1 MCANGVIL
9 QLRTFNARFFVRP
22 KALWIL
28 ALSVLLLAG
37 CSTRFMYNQLDWLI
51 IWRVNGIVELTDE
64 QKQTLKE
71 SLSDQLYVVRKQ
83 EFPEIAAEIRRLA
96 SNVEAGEIT
105 PGRSEEIYQRMEL
118 VMEELILY
126 FVPLTADFLRSMDRE
141 QLDELAESFEEM
153 NQDMYDDYSGATS
166 EEREK
171 NRNKSALKTI
181 RRFTGRISDPQEA
194 IITDSLAKMEDASE
208 EWINYQR
215 DWQKR
220 FLYLLD
226 ADVSEVEFNEQL
238 AQLFVYPRN
247 VHSAEYRARVD
258 ANRQIFHQGFSEF
271 LESLTEKQNKHAVAE
286 LNNYADLMIKLS
298 DDR

>member
-22 KALWIL
+22 KSVWIL

-96 SNVEAGEIT
+96 SNVGAGEIT
-105 PGRSEEIYQRMEL
+105 PGRSEEVYQRMEL
-118 VMEELILY
+118 VMEGLILY
-126 FVPLTADFLRSMDRE
+126 FVPLTADFLHSMDRE

-171 NRNKSALKTI
+171 NRNKSALKMI
-181 RRFTGRISDPQEA
+181 RRFTGRISDSQKA

-220 FLYLLD
+220 FLDLLD
-226 ADVSEVEFNEQL
+226 ADVSEVEFIEQL

-247 VHSAEYRARVD
+247 FHSAEYRARVD

-271 LESLTEKQNKHAVAE
+271 LESLTEKQNKRAVAE
-286 LNNYADLMIKLS
+286 LNDYADLLTKLA
-298 DDR
+298 DK

>member
-22 KALWIL
+22 KSLWIL

-37 CSTRFMYNQLDWLI
+37 CSTRFIYNQLDWLI

-71 SLSDQLYVVRKQ
+71 SLSDQLYVVSKQ

-105 PGRSEEIYQRMEL
+105 PGRSEEVYQRMEL

-126 FVPLTADFLRSMDRE
+126 FVPLTADFLHSMDRE

-153 NQDMYDDYSGATS
+153 NQEIYDDYSGATS